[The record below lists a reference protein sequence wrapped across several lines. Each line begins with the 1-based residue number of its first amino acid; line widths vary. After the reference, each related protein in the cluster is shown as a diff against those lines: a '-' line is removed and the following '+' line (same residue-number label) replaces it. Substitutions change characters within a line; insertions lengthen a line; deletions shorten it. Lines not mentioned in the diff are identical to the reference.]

1 MRHGEPDVRRA
12 WPVHVG
18 MKRPYRL
25 LSSLSAGMNP
35 RKKSKPNTEAPVDA
49 TSPRPELPPDA
60 SNTNTPSSTPSG
72 SQVLQDAPSDNSV
85 AASATSVDA
94 TTPTNSGTQ
103 TPRGKK
109 WLSGTGSW
117 RLKAPAIVRTATES
131 IGVTGGATSELPG
144 NEARKPRD
152 ESPKKFLTKRKSSK
166 GEAIPAAITTV
177 NVSSGG
183 LMDEPEPPKP
193 KDAEEPQ
200 TPKVDEPPLPPEP
213 PKSQVDAA
221 ASTWGWRSWWSRP
234 DGYADT
240 GKAKVEAKS
249 SVEEASTTPLPG
261 PTPSEEPDAQTKSL
275 DVGVV
280 PPKSDLKADTETKDA
295 PSESV
300 PTQDVETK
308 DATPKTSKHTA
319 RAASGSWFWS
329 WSSAQNAQAN
339 APPVE
344 PPASGHSVPK
354 PDAIPEA
361 EQEVA
366 PAPPAATSETA
377 PAPEVAATAEPAAST
392 DVTQA
397 NTTPMTSS
405 KPSAWAFWYRGKPG
419 EQKDPNEAGPQKHVG
434 EVAVFNTPSQSHP
447 EAAQF
452 NEQEQPKA
460 DADVPKEPLPPP
472 KEEAVAKKSF
482 ASLRGRPKAKTPAKG
497 TPTDTPSSSQTATPT
512 KTSPVLTPT
521 KPDTASAA
529 KPVPK
534 QESKAKQEPASLV
547 LPEFKNTY
555 QMVQQPNFWQQLR
568 RYFLGSER
576 ATPHLHINPA
586 PPKIKKAVAIGV
598 HGFFPAPILQ
608 KVLGQP
614 TGTSIRF
621 ANAAAAA
628 IKDWSEARGYTP
640 EIEQIALEGEGF
652 IAERVNS
659 LWKLLLNWIDHIKQA
674 DFILVA
680 CHSQGVPVAMM
691 LVAKLIQF
699 GCVNATRIGVC
710 AMAGVNMG
718 PFIEYK
724 TRYLGP
730 TAAELFEFSNPKSLV
745 SQMYLAALDEVL
757 RFGVRILYVGS
768 IDDQLVSLES
778 STFSTLSH
786 PYIYRA
792 VFVDGRIHAP
802 DFVTHLVGFTLKLRN
817 LGLPDHGLIR
827 ELSPALAGSLYG
839 GEGHSRVYED
849 PAVYAL
855 AVQHT
860 LETTSLPI
868 NPTGNKERPGTA
880 SSFKGIQIPII
891 GDMGLGKG
899 GAGAAGS
906 GKKEDLFKLRV
917 KEYETNTSSTNPNPF
932 FLPWAMRGL
941 LEEEFVKK
949 ELGSEV
955 EQLLELFEK
964 WKPVGKQL
972 KDVKFRLEGV
982 RSKL

>member
-1 MRHGEPDVRRA
+1 
-12 WPVHVG
+12 
-18 MKRPYRL
+18 MKRPYCL
-25 LSSLSAGMNP
+25 LSSLTLPVGMHP
-35 RKKSKPNTEAPVDA
+35 RKKPKPNTEAPADA
-49 TSPRPELPPDA
+49 SSSSSSIGPEVPPDA
-60 SNTNTPSSTPSG
+60 NITTTHSTPSG
-72 SQVLQDAPSDNSV
+72 SELIQNAPYDKSIADSTSSV
-85 AASATSVDA
+85 G
-94 TTPTNSGTQ
+94 TTTTTTTGSQ

-117 RLKAPAIVRTATES
+117 RLKAPAVVQTATES
-131 IGVTGGATSELPG
+131 IGVSGGATGELSG
-144 NEARKPRD
+144 GGAQKPKD
-152 ESPKKFLTKRKSSK
+152 DSPKRFLTKRKSSK
-166 GEAIPAAITTV
+166 SDAIPAAMTKI
-177 NVSSGG
+177 NVSSDG
-183 LMDEPEPPKP
+183 LLDEAQKPRPKSV
-193 KDAEEPQ
+193 EESPLP
-200 TPKVDEPPLPPEP
+200 TINEPPLPPEP
-213 PKSQVDAA
+213 PKSQVGAA
-221 ASTWGWRSWWSRP
+221 ANTWAWKSWWSRP
-234 DGYADT
+234 DGYLEVH
-240 GKAKVEAKS
+240 KARSEAQGR
-249 SVEEASTTPLPG
+249 VQEAQTIPLPG
-261 PTPSEEPDAQTKSL
+261 PTPSEEPDAQAGGL
-275 DVGVV
+275 EIGAAA
-280 PPKSDLKADTETKDA
+280 PKSDPAGDTEMKDIPPEAAPGQDTEMKDA
-295 PSESV
+295 P
-300 PTQDVETK
+300 
-308 DATPKTSKHTA
+308 ATTDKAPA
-319 RAASGSWFWS
+319 RATSGTSWFWR

-339 APPVE
+339 PPPVE
-344 PPASGHSVPK
+344 PAADHGNASKLDQV
-354 PDAIPEA
+354 A
-361 EQEVA
+361 E
-366 PAPPAATSETA
+366 AATEALLETTPAQEQTKPAEPIAPTETA
-377 PAPEVAATAEPAAST
+377 QATP
-392 DVTQA
+392 
-397 NTTPMTSS
+397 TTSGPS
-405 KPSAWAFWYRGKPG
+405 KPSAWAFWYRGSPG
-419 EQKDPNEAGPQKHVG
+419 EEKKQGGAGPQKHVG
-434 EVAVFNTPSQSHP
+434 EVAVFDTPSQSHP

-452 NEQEQPKA
+452 NEQEQQKTDT
-460 DADVPKEPLPPP
+460 DAPTEPQQPSKQEPMT
-472 KEEAVAKKSF
+472 KRSF
-482 ASLRGRPKAKTPAKG
+482 RSLRGRPKPKAAANA
-497 TPTDTPSSSQTATPT
+497 TPTDNPTLSKTVTPT
-512 KTSPVLTPT
+512 
-521 KPDTASAA
+521 
-529 KPVPK
+529 
-534 QESKAKQEPASLV
+534 QASLV
-547 LPEFKNTY
+547 LEPTRPETALASQSAPKQLTRVSQRPSNLILPEFKTTY
-555 QMVQQPNFWQQLR
+555 QLVQQPNFWQQIR
-568 RYFLGSER
+568 RYFLGGEP

-586 PPKIKKAVAIGV
+586 PPQIKKAVAIGI
-598 HGFFPAPILQ
+598 HGFFPAPIIQ

-628 IKDWSEARGYTP
+628 IKDWSEARGYSP

-699 GCVNATRIGVC
+699 GCVSATRIGIC

-724 TRYLGP
+724 TKYFGP

-802 DFVTHLVGFTLKLRN
+802 DFLTHLVGFTLKLRN

-849 PAVYAL
+849 PDVYAL
-855 AVQHT
+855 AVQHA

-868 NPTGNKERPGTA
+868 PPRERPSTSG
-880 SSFKGIQIPII
+880 SFQGISIPTI
-891 GDMGLGKG
+891 DEKRD
-899 GAGAAGS
+899 A
-906 GKKEDLFKLRV
+906 KNKDKDLFKLRV
-917 KEYETNTSSTNPNPF
+917 KDYEPSATSANPNPF

-955 EQLLELFEK
+955 EELLAMFEK
-964 WKPVGKQL
+964 WKPMGKQL

>member
-1 MRHGEPDVRRA
+1 MSP
-12 WPVHVG
+12 P
-18 MKRPYRL
+18 
-25 LSSLSAGMNP
+25 
-35 RKKSKPNTEAPVDA
+35 KKSKSKSESNTETQTPADSTTPGPKLPPEPNT
-49 TSPRPELPPDA
+49 A
-60 SNTNTPSSTPSG
+60 STPSSTPSG
-72 SQVLQDAPSDNSV
+72 SQLLQDAPSDRSV
-85 AASATSVDA
+85 ATSTASVDA
-94 TTPTNSGTQ
+94 TTPTTSGTQ

-117 RLKAPAIVRTATES
+117 RLKAPAIVKTATES
-131 IGVTGGATSELPG
+131 IGVAGGATGELPG
-144 NEARKPRD
+144 KEAKKPRD

-166 GEAIPAAITTV
+166 GDAIPAAITTV

-183 LMDEPEPPKP
+183 LVDEPEPPKP
-193 KDAEEPQ
+193 KDAEELP
-200 TPKVDEPPLPPEP
+200 TPKIEEPPLPPEP

-240 GKAKVEAKS
+240 SKTKVEAHS
-249 SVEEASTTPLPG
+249 NVEEASTTPLPG
-261 PTPSEEPDAQTKSL
+261 PTPSEELDAQTKSL

-280 PPKSDLKADTETKDA
+280 LPKPDQKVDREMEDVSQDPVPTKDAETKDA
-295 PSESV
+295 P
-300 PTQDVETK
+300 
-308 DATPKTSKHTA
+308 PKTYKHPP

-339 APPVE
+339 LPPVE
-344 PPASGHSVPK
+344 LPASEDNVPK
-354 PDAIPEA
+354 PDAVPQVVPEA
-361 EQEVA
+361 ATTSPAAAAESVPTPEVPTSAEPVA
-366 PAPPAATSETA
+366 PTE
-377 PAPEVAATAEPAAST
+377 
-392 DVTQA
+392 DTQA
-397 NTTPMTSS
+397 NTTPTAPS

-419 EQKDPNEAGPQKHVG
+419 EQKSPNEVGPQKHVG
-434 EVAVFNTPSQSHP
+434 EVAVFDTPSQSHP

-452 NEQEQPKA
+452 NEQEEPRA

-472 KEEAVAKKSF
+472 KEATVAKKSF
-482 ASLRGRPKAKTPAKG
+482 ASLRGPPKTKIPAKG
-497 TPTDTPSSSQTATPT
+497 TPTDTPSSSKTATPT

-521 KPDTASAA
+521 KPDIASAA
-529 KPVPK
+529 QPASKHD
-534 QESKAKQEPASLV
+534 SKAKQGPVNLV
-547 LPEFKNTY
+547 LPEFKATY

-598 HGFFPAPILQ
+598 HGFFPAPIIQ

-628 IKDWSEARGYTP
+628 IKDWSEARGYSP

-659 LWKLLLNWIDHIKQA
+659 LWKLLLNWIDHLKQA

-768 IDDQLVSLES
+768 IDDQLVSLEVR
-778 STFSTLSH
+778 FSNITILSCTNHHHLSVFHLLH
-786 PYIYRA
+786 PLPSLHLPRRLHRRPYPRPR
-792 VFVDGRIHAP
+792 FCNAP
-802 DFVTHLVGFTLKLRN
+802 C
-817 LGLPDHGLIR
+817 GLHTQAPQPG
-827 ELSPALAGSLYG
+827 SP
-839 GEGHSRVYED
+839 
-849 PAVYAL
+849 
-855 AVQHT
+855 
-860 LETTSLPI
+860 
-868 NPTGNKERPGTA
+868 
-880 SSFKGIQIPII
+880 
-891 GDMGLGKG
+891 
-899 GAGAAGS
+899 
-906 GKKEDLFKLRV
+906 
-917 KEYETNTSSTNPNPF
+917 
-932 FLPWAMRGL
+932 
-941 LEEEFVKK
+941 
-949 ELGSEV
+949 
-955 EQLLELFEK
+955 
-964 WKPVGKQL
+964 
-972 KDVKFRLEGV
+972 
-982 RSKL
+982 